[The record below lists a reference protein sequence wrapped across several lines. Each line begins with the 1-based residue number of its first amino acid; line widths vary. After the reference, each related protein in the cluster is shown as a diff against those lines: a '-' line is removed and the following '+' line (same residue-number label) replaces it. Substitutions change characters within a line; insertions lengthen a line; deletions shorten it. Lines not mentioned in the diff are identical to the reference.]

1 MKTIK
6 GISVSR
12 GINIGPVYQFH
23 HLDLSFETRQV
34 EDREAEWQRFQDA
47 VKVSKGRLQQM
58 YDRAVKEIGTDEAM
72 IFDAHMMML
81 EDPDLIDGT
90 MSGIMDE
97 GLNAEAALLAVCEQY
112 CDMLREIEDK
122 YIQARVTDIQDVCNG
137 VIAELLGL
145 GNDAGVRVT
154 EPSVIISRDLT
165 PSDCV
170 SIQKAL
176 IEGFCTIEGG
186 TTSHTA
192 ILARSLGIPALVGA
206 PDEIEDIPPETIV
219 IIDGYE
225 GVLIID
231 PDPETI
237 KKYERKR
244 EAKLRIIGAALE
256 HAKEPAVTKD
266 GHRVETF
273 VNLGSD
279 SSEDINDAIARGAE
293 GVGLLRTE
301 FIYLNMEKMPDEE
314 TQYEKYSNVAKG
326 FGESPVIL
334 RTLDIGGDKQLPYL
348 ELPYEMNPFLG
359 VRGLRLCLKNPDL
372 FKCQL
377 RAVLRA
383 CSHGNLRIMFPMVTK
398 LSEIRRAKEL
408 IGECRAE
415 LKKEGIEVIPYIHV
429 GIMIEIPG
437 AAIMSDLLA
446 KEVEF
451 FSIGTNDLTQYTLAV
466 DRTNNSLADLANA
479 FDPAVLRL
487 IARVAESAHRY
498 GKTVGVCGELGGDP
512 IAIPILV
519 GLGLDELSMNAPAIP
534 IAKQIIRGLNFEEVK
549 KLAQEVLD
557 LESPADVKAKVF
569 NTLPVIADLS

>member
-1 MKTIK
+1 MKIIK

-12 GINIGPVYQFH
+12 GINIGPVYQFK

-34 EDREAEWQRFQDA
+34 EDRDAEWQRFEAA
-47 VKVSKGRLQQM
+47 VAVTKGKLQQM

-81 EDPDLIDGT
+81 EDPDLTEGT
-90 MSGIMDE
+90 QSKIMDD
-97 GLNAEAALLAVCEQY
+97 GLNAEAALMEVCEQY
-112 CDMLREIEDK
+112 CDMLREIDDK
-122 YIQARVTDIQDVCNG
+122 YIQARVTDIQDVCHG
-137 VIAELLGL
+137 VLTELLGY
-145 GNDAGVRVT
+145 GEDAGVNVT
-154 EPSVIISRDLT
+154 EPSVIMSRDLT

-176 IEGFCTIEGG
+176 IQGFCTIEGG

-206 PDEIEDIPPETIV
+206 PDEIEEIPSETTV

-225 GVLIID
+225 GILIVD

-237 KKYERKR
+237 EIYRRKR
-244 EAKLRIIGAALE
+244 EAKLRILGAALE
-256 HAKEPAVTKD
+256 HAQEPAVTKD
-266 GHRVETF
+266 GHRVETY
-273 VNLGSD
+273 VNIGSD
-279 SSEDINDAIARGAE
+279 SAEDIADALSKGAE

-301 FIYLNMEKMPDEE
+301 FIYLNMEKMPDEAV
-314 TQYEKYSNVAKG
+314 QYEKYSNVAKG
-326 FGESPVIL
+326 FGERPVIL

-359 VRGLRLCLKNPDL
+359 VRGLRLCLKNTEL
-372 FKCQL
+372 FKHQL

-383 CSHGNLRIMFPMVTK
+383 CNHGNLRIMFPMVTK
-398 LSEIRRAKEL
+398 LSEIRRAKDL

-415 LKKEGIEVIPYIHV
+415 LHAQGIEVTPYIQV
-429 GIMIEIPG
+429 GIMIEIP
-437 AAIMSDLLA
+437 AAAVMSDLLA
-446 KEVEF
+446 KEVDF
-451 FSIGTNDLTQYTLAV
+451 FSIGTNDLTQYTMAV
-466 DRTNNSLADLANA
+466 DRTNNNLADLANA

-487 IARVAESAHRY
+487 IARVVESGHKY

-512 IAIPILV
+512 IAIPILT

-534 IAKQIIRGLNFEEVK
+534 VAKQIIRGLNFEEVK
-549 KLAQEVLD
+549 KLAQEVLN

>member
-1 MKTIK
+1 MKIIK

-34 EDREAEWQRFQDA
+34 EDREAEWQRFQNA

-90 MSGIMDE
+90 ESGIKDE
-97 GLNAEAALLAVCEQY
+97 GLNAEAALTMVCEQY

-145 GNDAGVRVT
+145 GDDAGVHVT

-206 PDEIEDIPPETIV
+206 PDEIEEIPSETTV

-225 GVLIID
+225 GVLIVD

-237 KKYERKR
+237 EKYERKR
-244 EAKLRIIGAALE
+244 EAKIRILEEALR
-256 HAKEPAVTKD
+256 HSKRPAITKD
-266 GHRVETF
+266 GHRVETY
-273 VNLGSD
+273 VNIGSD
-279 SSEDINDAIARGAE
+279 SKEDIEEALKCGAE

-301 FIYLNMEKMPDEE
+301 FIYLNMDKMPDEE

-326 FGESPVIL
+326 FAGRPVIL

-372 FKCQL
+372 FKSQL

-383 CSHGNLRIMFPMVTK
+383 CNAGNLHIMFPMVTK
-398 LSEIRRAKEL
+398 LSEIRRAKAM

-415 LKKEGIEVIPYIHV
+415 LEAEGQEVIPYIQV
-429 GIMIEIPG
+429 GIMIEIP
-437 AAIMSDLLA
+437 AAAVMSDRLA
-446 KEVEF
+446 HEVDF

-466 DRTNNSLADLANA
+466 DRTNNNLADLANA

-487 IARVAESAHRY
+487 IARVADAAHEH

-534 IAKQIIRGLNFEEVK
+534 VAKQIIRQLDYDEVK
-549 KLAQEVLD
+549 KLARTVLD
-557 LESPADVKAKVF
+557 LESPADVKAMVF
-569 NTLPVIADLS
+569 KTLPMIENLI

>member
-1 MKTIK
+1 MKIIK

-34 EDREAEWQRFQDA
+34 EDREAEWQRFQNA

-90 MSGIMDE
+90 QSGIMDE
-97 GLNAEAALLAVCEQY
+97 GLNAEAALTAVCEQY
-112 CDMLREIEDK
+112 CDMLREIDDK
-122 YIQARVTDIQDVCNG
+122 YIQARVTDIQDVCSG

-145 GNDAGVRVT
+145 GEDAGVHVT

-176 IEGFCTIEGG
+176 IEGFCTVEGG

-206 PDEIEDIPPETIV
+206 PDEIEDIPSETIV

-225 GVLIID
+225 GILIVD
-231 PDPETI
+231 PDPITI
-237 KKYERKR
+237 KKYENKR
-244 EAKLRIIGAALE
+244 EAKRAILEEALH
-256 HAKEPAVTKD
+256 HAKRLAVTKD
-266 GHRVETF
+266 GHRVETY
-273 VNLGSD
+273 VNIGND
-279 SSEDINDAIARGAE
+279 SQEDIKEALNYGAE

-301 FIYLNMEKMPDEE
+301 FIYLNMDKMPDEE

-326 FGESPVIL
+326 FGYRPVIL

-359 VRGLRLCLKNPDL
+359 VRGLRLCLKNPDM
-372 FKCQL
+372 FKRQL

-383 CSHGNLRIMFPMVTK
+383 CSYGNLRIMFPMVTK
-398 LSEIRRAKEL
+398 LSEIRRAKDL

-415 LKKEGIEVIPYIHV
+415 LKAEGIEVIPYIQV
-429 GIMIEIPG
+429 GIMIEIP
-437 AAIMSDLLA
+437 AAAVMADLLA
-446 KEVEF
+446 HEVDF

-466 DRTNNSLADLANA
+466 DRTNNNLADLANA

-487 IARVAESAHRY
+487 IARVADAAHEH

-512 IAIPILV
+512 VAIPILV

-534 IAKQIIRGLNFEEVK
+534 VAKQIIRQLDYDEVK
-549 KLAQEVLD
+549 KLARAVLN
-557 LESPADVKAKVF
+557 LESPADVKEMVF
-569 NTLPVIADLS
+569 KTLPMIADLS

>member
-231 PDPETI
+231 PDPETV
-237 KKYERKR
+237 KTYERKR

>member
-1 MKTIK
+1 MTAIIDY
-6 GISVSR
+6 GVGNLFS
-12 GINIGPVYQFH
+12 
-23 HLDLSFETRQV
+23 LACSFG
-34 EDREAEWQRFQDA
+34 A
-47 VKVSKGRLQQM
+47 VG
-58 YDRAVKEIGTDEAM
+58 
-72 IFDAHMMML
+72 
-81 EDPDLIDGT
+81 
-90 MSGIMDE
+90 
-97 GLNAEAALLAVCEQY
+97 AEAV
-112 CDMLREIEDK
+112 
-122 YIQARVTDIQDVCNG
+122 
-137 VIAELLGL
+137 
-145 GNDAGVRVT
+145 
-154 EPSVIISRDLT
+154 LT
-165 PSDCV
+165 S
-170 SIQKAL
+170 
-176 IEGFCTIEGG
+176 
-186 TTSHTA
+186 
-192 ILARSLGIPALVGA
+192 
-206 PDEIEDIPPETIV
+206 
-219 IIDGYE
+219 
-225 GVLIID
+225 
-231 PDPETI
+231 DPETI

>member
-1 MKTIK
+1 MKIIK

-12 GINIGPVYQFH
+12 GINIGPVSQFH

-34 EDREAEWQRFQDA
+34 EDREAEWQRFQNA

-90 MSGIMDE
+90 ESGIKDE
-97 GLNAEAALLAVCEQY
+97 GLNAEAALTMVCEQY

-145 GNDAGVRVT
+145 GDDAGVHVT

-206 PDEIEDIPPETIV
+206 PDEIEEIPSETTV

-225 GVLIID
+225 GVLIVD

-237 KKYERKR
+237 EKYERKR
-244 EAKLRIIGAALE
+244 EAKIRILEEALR
-256 HAKEPAVTKD
+256 HSKRPAITKD
-266 GHRVETF
+266 GHRVETY
-273 VNLGSD
+273 VNIGSD
-279 SSEDINDAIARGAE
+279 SKEDIEEALKCGAE

-301 FIYLNMEKMPDEE
+301 FIYLNMDKMPDEE

-326 FGESPVIL
+326 FAGRPVIL

-372 FKCQL
+372 FKSQL

-383 CSHGNLRIMFPMVTK
+383 CNAGNLHIMFPMVTK
-398 LSEIRRAKEL
+398 LSEIRRAKAM

-415 LKKEGIEVIPYIHV
+415 LEAEGQEVIPYIQV
-429 GIMIEIPG
+429 GIMIEIP
-437 AAIMSDLLA
+437 AAAVMSDRLA
-446 KEVEF
+446 HEVDF

-466 DRTNNSLADLANA
+466 DRTNNNLADLANA

-487 IARVAESAHRY
+487 IARVADAAHEH

-534 IAKQIIRGLNFEEVK
+534 VAKQIIRQLDYDEVK
-549 KLAQEVLD
+549 KLARTVLD
-557 LESPADVKAKVF
+557 LESPADVKAMVF
-569 NTLPVIADLS
+569 KTLPMIENLI

>member
-1 MKTIK
+1 MKIIK

-12 GINIGPVYQFH
+12 GINIGPVYQFR
-23 HLDLSFETRQV
+23 HLDLSFETYQV
-34 EDREAEWQRFQDA
+34 ADRDAEWKRFEDA
-47 VKVSKGRLQQM
+47 VSVSKGRLQQM
-58 YDRAVKEIGTDEAM
+58 YLKAVQEIGTDEAM

-81 EDPDLIDGT
+81 EDPDLIEGAQ
-90 MSGIMDE
+90 SGIMDG
-97 GLNAEAALLAVCEQY
+97 GLNAEAALMEVCEQY
-112 CDMLREIEDK
+112 CNMLREIDDK
-122 YIQARVTDIQDVCNG
+122 YIQARVTDIQDVCHG
-137 VIAELLGL
+137 VLTELLGF
-145 GNDAGVRVT
+145 GSDAGVKVS

-206 PDEIEDIPPETIV
+206 PDEIESIPDNTMV
-219 IIDGYE
+219 VIDGYD
-225 GVLIID
+225 GILIID

-237 KKYERKR
+237 EKYERKR
-244 EAKLRIIGAALE
+244 EAKLRILGAALE

-266 GHRVETF
+266 GHRVETY
-273 VNLGSD
+273 VNIGSD
-279 SSEDINDAIARGAE
+279 SADDIKDALDRGAE

-301 FIYLNMEKMPDEE
+301 FIYLNMDRMPDEE
-314 TQYEKYSNVAKG
+314 LQFEKYSNVAKG
-326 FGESPVIL
+326 FNGAPVIL

-359 VRGLRLCLKNPDL
+359 VRGIRLCLKNQDL
-372 FKCQL
+372 FKHQL

-383 CSHGNLRIMFPMVTK
+383 CNVGNLRIMFPMVTK
-398 LSEIRRAKEL
+398 LSEIRRAKDM

-415 LKKEGIEVIPYIHV
+415 LKAEGIDVIPYIQV
-429 GIMIEIPG
+429 GIMVEVP
-437 AAIMSDLLA
+437 AAAVMSDRLA
-446 KEVEF
+446 QEVDF

-466 DRTNNSLADLANA
+466 DRTNNNLADLANA

-487 IARVAESAHRY
+487 IARVVENAHKY

-512 IAIPILV
+512 IAIPILT

-534 IAKQIIRGLNFEEVK
+534 VAKQIIRGLNYEEVR

>member
-145 GNDAGVRVT
+145 GNDAGVRVK

-279 SSEDINDAIARGAE
+279 STEDINDAIARGAE

-569 NTLPVIADLS
+569 NALPVIADLS

>member
-1 MKTIK
+1 MKIIK

-34 EDREAEWQRFQDA
+34 EDREAEWQRFQNA

-90 MSGIMDE
+90 QSGIMDE
-97 GLNAEAALLAVCEQY
+97 GLNAEAALTTVCEQY
-112 CDMLREIEDK
+112 CDMLREIDDK
-122 YIQARVTDIQDVCNG
+122 YIQARVTDIQDVCSG

-145 GNDAGVRVT
+145 GDDAGVHVT

-206 PDEIEDIPPETIV
+206 SDEIEDIPSETTVIV
-219 IIDGYE
+219 DGYE
-225 GVLIID
+225 GVLIVD

-237 KKYERKR
+237 EKYERKR
-244 EAKLRIIGAALE
+244 EAKQHILEKALR
-256 HAKEPAVTKD
+256 HAKRPAVTKD
-266 GHRVETF
+266 GHRVETY
-273 VNLGSD
+273 VNIGND
-279 SSEDINDAIARGAE
+279 SQEDIEDALKHGAE

-301 FIYLNMEKMPDEE
+301 FIYLNMDKMPDEE

-326 FGESPVIL
+326 FGYRPVIL

-372 FKCQL
+372 FKSQL

-383 CSHGNLRIMFPMVTK
+383 CNYGNLRIMFPMVTK
-398 LSEIRRAKEL
+398 LSEIRRAKDL

-415 LKKEGIEVIPYIHV
+415 LKEEGIEVIPYIQV
-429 GIMIEIPG
+429 GIMIEIP
-437 AAIMSDLLA
+437 AAAVMADLLA
-446 KEVEF
+446 HEVDF

-466 DRTNNSLADLANA
+466 DRTNNNLADLANA

-487 IARVAESAHRY
+487 IARVADAAHEH

-512 IAIPILV
+512 VAIPILT

-534 IAKQIIRGLNFEEVK
+534 VAKQIIRQLDYDEVK
-549 KLAQEVLD
+549 KLARAVLD
-557 LESPADVKAKVF
+557 LESPADVKAMVF
-569 NTLPVIADLS
+569 KTLPMIADLS

>member
-1 MKTIK
+1 MKTIR

-12 GINIGPVYQFH
+12 GINIGPVYQFK
-23 HLDLSFETRQV
+23 HLDLSYETHQV
-34 EDREAEWQRFQDA
+34 EDRDAEWYRFESA
-47 VKVSKGRLQQM
+47 VAATKGRLQQM

-81 EDPDLIDGT
+81 EDPDLLDGAQ
-90 MSGIMDE
+90 SGIMDE
-97 GLNAEAALLAVCEQY
+97 GLNAEAALMNVCEQY
-112 CDMLREIEDK
+112 CDMLREIDDK
-122 YIQARVTDIQDVCNG
+122 YIQARVTDVQDVCHG
-137 VIAELLGL
+137 VLTELLGY
-145 GNDAGVRVT
+145 GEDAGVNVT

-165 PSDCV
+165 PSDCI

-176 IEGFCTIEGG
+176 IEGFCTVEGG

-206 PDEIEDIPPETIV
+206 PDEIEEIPSETTV

-225 GVLIID
+225 GVLIVD

-237 KKYERKR
+237 EKYERKR
-244 EAKLRIIGAALE
+244 EAKLEILGTAMA
-256 HAKEPAVTKD
+256 HAMEPAVTKD
-266 GHRVETF
+266 GHRVETY
-273 VNLGSD
+273 VNIGSD
-279 SSEDINDAIARGAE
+279 SPDDIADAIHKGAE

-301 FIYLNMEKMPDEE
+301 FIYLNMDKMPDEE
-314 TQYEKYSNVAKG
+314 TQYVKYSNVARG
-326 FGESPVIL
+326 FDGRPVIL
-334 RTLDIGGDKQLPYL
+334 RTMDIGGDKQLPYL

-359 VRGLRLCLKNPDL
+359 VRGIRLCLKNPDL
-372 FKCQL
+372 FKLQL

-383 CSHGNLRIMFPMVTK
+383 CNAGNLRIMFPMVTK
-398 LSEIRRAKEL
+398 LSEIRRAKDM

-415 LKKEGIEVIPYIHV
+415 LAAEGIEVIPYIQV
-429 GIMIEIPG
+429 GIMIEVP
-437 AAIMSDLLA
+437 AAAVMSDRLA
-446 KEVEF
+446 QEVDF

-466 DRTNNSLADLANA
+466 DRTNNNLADLANA

-487 IARVAESAHRY
+487 ISRVAENAHKF

-512 IAIPILV
+512 IAIPILT

-534 IAKQIIRGLNFEEVK
+534 VAKQIIRSLNFEEVK

-557 LESPADVKAKVF
+557 LESPKDVKEKVF
-569 NTLPVIADLS
+569 NTLPMIADLS

>member
-1 MKTIK
+1 MKTIR

-12 GINIGPVYQFH
+12 GINIGPVYQFK
-23 HLDLSFETRQV
+23 HLDLTFETHQV
-34 EDREAEWQRFQDA
+34 EDRDAEWYRFESA
-47 VKVSKGRLQQM
+47 VAATKGRLQQM

-81 EDPDLIDGT
+81 EDPDLLDGAQ
-90 MSGIMDE
+90 SGIMDE
-97 GLNAEAALLAVCEQY
+97 GFNAEAALMNVCEQY
-112 CDMLREIEDK
+112 CDMLREIDDK
-122 YIQARVTDIQDVCNG
+122 YIQARVTDIQDVCHG
-137 VIAELLGL
+137 VLTELLGY
-145 GNDAGVRVT
+145 GEDAGVNVT
-154 EPSVIISRDLT
+154 VPSVIISRDLT

-176 IEGFCTIEGG
+176 IEGFCTVEGG

-206 PDEIEDIPPETIV
+206 PEEIEEIPSETTV

-225 GVLIID
+225 GILIVD

-237 KKYERKR
+237 EKYERKR
-244 EAKLRIIGAALE
+244 EAKREIFSAAME
-256 HAKEPAVTKD
+256 HSLEPAVTKD

-273 VNLGSD
+273 VNIGSD
-279 SSEDINDAIARGAE
+279 SPDDIADAIHKGAE

-301 FIYLNMEKMPDEE
+301 FIYLNMDRMPDEE
-314 TQYEKYSNVAKG
+314 MQYVKYSNVARG
-326 FGESPVIL
+326 FGGKPVIL

-359 VRGLRLCLKNPDL
+359 VRGIRLCLKNPDL
-372 FKCQL
+372 FKHQL

-383 CSHGNLRIMFPMVTK
+383 CNEGNLRIMFPMVTK
-398 LSEIRRAKEL
+398 LSEIRRAKDM

-415 LKKEGIEVIPYIHV
+415 LAAEGIKVIDYIQV
-429 GIMIEIPG
+429 GIMIEVPG
-437 AAIMSDLLA
+437 AAILSDMLA
-446 KEVEF
+446 KEVDF

-466 DRTNNSLADLANA
+466 DRTNNNLADLANA

-487 IARVAESAHRY
+487 IARVADSAHKY

-534 IAKQIIRGLNFEEVK
+534 VAKQIIRSLNYEEVK
-549 KLAQEVLD
+549 KLAREVMD
-557 LESPADVKAKVF
+557 LESPKDVKDRVF
-569 NTLPVIADLS
+569 KTLPMIADLS